1 MQIVQVFSVRVA
13 IGLRCKAKL
22 AIDQTNVT
30 TDKKWIGLLQKTDV
44 IGDHIEGMFGSIF
57 ISTQIVQLF
66 ILKKARF
73 AFCQLLIGCCHT
85 PYTALSEK

>member
-22 AIDQTNVT
+22 AIDQTIVA

-44 IGDHIEGMFGSIF
+44 IGDHIEGMF
-57 ISTQIVQLF
+57 T
-66 ILKKARF
+66 
-73 AFCQLLIGCCHT
+73 
-85 PYTALSEK
+85 